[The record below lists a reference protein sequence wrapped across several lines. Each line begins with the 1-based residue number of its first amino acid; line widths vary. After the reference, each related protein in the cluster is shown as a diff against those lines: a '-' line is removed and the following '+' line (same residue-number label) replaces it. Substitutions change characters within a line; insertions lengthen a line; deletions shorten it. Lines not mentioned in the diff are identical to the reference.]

1 MISRQK
7 GPGTLVDKPPAV
19 VYNKDKE
26 GAGPQNG

>member
-7 GPGTLVDKPPAV
+7 TLVDKPPAV